1 MRFRRYDP
9 SQPPP
14 YFIALVGIVAVIL
27 LAAGSGESNPIGAIA
42 LVVQGAVLIFV
53 LRISDIR
60 GHVGRIAT
68 AITAALVVGGV
79 VSIIVEGAPATMSTE
94 VVGLLF
100 AVVTPIAIIRRV
112 ARENH
117 VDSTVVGG
125 ALCVYLL
132 IGLFYVQ
139 VYSLLDRATEGQFFV
154 QISDPAPADFAYFS
168 YVTMTTVGYGDLT
181 AADNLP
187 RMFAV
192 TEALIG
198 QLYLVT
204 VVALA
209 VSRVRPGAR
218 RRSIAEDVRDSSED
232 GGTEDEQ

>member
-1 MRFRRYDP
+1 MRLHRFDP
-9 SQPPP
+9 SRPPP
-14 YFIALVGIVAVIL
+14 YFVALVGIIAVIL
-27 LAAGSGESNPIGAIA
+27 LSAGSGESNPIGAIA
-42 LVVQGAVLIFV
+42 LLVQGAVLIFV
-53 LRISDIR
+53 LRISDVG

-68 AITAALVVGGV
+68 ALTALLVVAGLA
-79 VSIIVEGAPATMSTE
+79 SIFIEGAPATMSTE

-100 AVVTPIAIIRRV
+100 AVVTPVAIIRRV
-112 ARENH
+112 TRETH
-117 VDSTVVGG
+117 VDATVVGG

-139 VYSLLDRATEGQFFV
+139 VFSLLDRATDGAFFV
-154 QISDPAPADFAYFS
+154 QITDPAPADFAYFS

-181 AADNLP
+181 AAHNLA

-218 RRSIAEDVRDSSED
+218 RRSIAEDVRDTSED
-232 GGTEDEQ
+232 DATEDEP

>member
-154 QISDPAPADFAYFS
+154 QISDPAPA
-168 YVTMTTVGYGDLT
+168 
-181 AADNLP
+181 
-187 RMFAV
+187 
-192 TEALIG
+192 
-198 QLYLVT
+198 
-204 VVALA
+204 
-209 VSRVRPGAR
+209 
-218 RRSIAEDVRDSSED
+218 
-232 GGTEDEQ
+232 